1 MFSFLEDASS
11 AYCKYFQKELESAA
25 SRTSHA
31 CAGISTNF
39 TCHELHMPRT
49 PPVTN
54 STSDEPRHFQFHELY
69 YLHVTNSSIYV
80 SRTLSPRM
88 CSNFTNSVCHELYM
102 SRTLSSTCTN
112 GTLESAASR
121 TSLACAKDLTNYICH
136 ELYMSRT
143 LSSTYPR
150 TKVESAVS
158 RTSLACAKDLTNY
171 ICHELYM
178 SQTLS
183 STCHEL
189 YHPHSQIPK
198 SSLLR
203 HEPPP
208 PTCPRFISRTLSST
222 CHELYHPHAQIPKS
236 SLLCHEPPPPTC
248 PRFIPRTLSS
258 TCHELYH
265 PHPKYQSQVCCV
277 TNLSHLYAHT
287 LYFTEFIIYDLHVT
301 NSIIHI
307 SKSSLLCHEPR

>member
-222 CHELYHPHAQIPKS
+222 CHELYHPH
-236 SLLCHEPPPPTC
+236 
-248 PRFIPRTLSS
+248 
-258 TCHELYH
+258 
-265 PHPKYQSQVCCV
+265 PKYQSQVCCV